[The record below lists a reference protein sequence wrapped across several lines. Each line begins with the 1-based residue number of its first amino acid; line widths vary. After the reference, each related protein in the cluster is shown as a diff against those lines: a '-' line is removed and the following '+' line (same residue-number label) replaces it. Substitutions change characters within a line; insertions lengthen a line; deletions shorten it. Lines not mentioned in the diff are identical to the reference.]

1 MMWSETDV
9 SFGPKDHLET
19 ELSNWN
25 LPFVVK
31 LLIGNHKVTKTLID
45 NEASLNIITRKMFIE
60 MGLSLSD
67 LTSVHNILH
76 GVIPG

>member
-1 MMWSETDV
+1 MMWSKTDV

-31 LLIGNHKVTKTLID
+31 LPIGNHKVTKTLID